1 MTVGTFIALKKKG
14 AVGRVSRV
22 GVTRIQQWE
31 AGRLGN

>member
-1 MTVGTFIALKKKG
+1 MTVGTFIALKKG